1 MMMLTKVFLNGKYLK
16 GPAMRVNTYH
26 DDLSLIPTE
35 NKETTG
41 DENCSNN
48 LDEFRR
54 ISGQG
59 RVTEIT
65 PERQAETVG
74 SPDHH
79 EEGAHLEGGERWLEV
94 MKMRLQRGLKEAKTG
109 RG

>member
-1 MMMLTKVFLNGKYLK
+1 
-16 GPAMRVNTYH
+16 MRVNPDHVYP
-26 DDLSLIPTE
+26 SLDPTE
-35 NKETTG
+35 YKETTG

-48 LDEFRR
+48 LHEFRR
-54 ISGQG
+54 ISCQG

-79 EEGAHLEGGERWLEV
+79 EEGAHLEGGERRLEV
-94 MKMRLQRGLKEAKTG
+94 VKVGLQRGLKEAKTG